1 MERGE
6 QGRER
11 EEKMKK
17 IFFALK
23 GFSFKGFMSL
33 LTMLIYWHLLQHPT
47 YSIENFSQLL
57 KPNWIL
63 GKTHKMH
70 REVNFSLSSVALI
83 SGRVKQNLK
92 E

>member
-6 QGRER
+6 EGRER

-17 IFFALK
+17 NFFALK

-47 YSIENFSQLL
+47 YSIETLANF
-57 KPNWIL
+57 
-63 GKTHKMH
+63 
-70 REVNFSLSSVALI
+70 
-83 SGRVKQNLK
+83 
-92 E
+92 